1 MADVSITELIDR
13 LRWLRKRDY
22 QSAPSLFWTDFIN
35 IASLLCLAE
44 GASVYQ
50 VSVGKGLALTL
61 ERTETVDS
69 FNQPITLADSQPEAA
84 WLPELVVRALK
95 NGFALHQ
102 DKIPLQDKY
111 HWLCF
116 RLITSETKVLLLKI
130 PDIQAPRM
138 SDIVLRAQLIADIAS
153 EQSSSDKRV
162 SDEQR
167 DGSLMLLSVL
177 PDMYA
182 AESLSL
188 SAYALVNGLVAK
200 CNDIDLAVVGW
211 KRGEYVRMESI
222 SHFDNFEQK
231 ADLVKLYEAALEE
244 AVDQQS
250 ALHLNHSE
258 TTQGMIVLAHR
269 QLQRALGCDDLATL
283 VVFDT
288 QGQPIGSVLVV
299 KMQGT
304 IEASLLHSLSYVLSL
319 LSSRLEDLRRQEGGL
334 LMKCSHLARKGLS
347 KLFGREWLWT
357 KVVSAILLSIV
368 LWLIFGALSF
378 RVESNGEFVTDITQ
392 LINAPQDGIITEV
405 RSTVGDNITLGDTLL
420 RFEKQDLLL
429 QLTELRAERQRY
441 LSEEDKARAGN
452 NLIETE
458 IAKARGAQIEARM
471 ARVQLMLNETDIRSP
486 LSGVLIEGERK
497 DLQGAPVR
505 KGDPLM
511 KVARIEGIYLV
522 LSVDERDAHFIESGD
537 RGEFAL
543 VSQPLDPLEF
553 VVDKIIPIAVDS
565 GQSGAQ
571 FQVKA
576 RLSSIPQPWW
586 RPGMTGVAKID
597 KGDRPPYWVLG
608 RKSYHQ
614 LRLIL
619 WW

>member
-1 MADVSITELIDR
+1 MSDISITELIDR

-22 QSAPSLFWTDFIN
+22 QSASGLFWTDFTN

-50 VSVGKGLALTL
+50 VSSKNGFTITL
-61 ERTETVDS
+61 EQTEAIDS
-69 FNQPITLADSQPEAA
+69 FNQPIKLAEPKKDAA
-84 WLPELVVRALK
+84 WFTELVVRALK

-102 DKIPLQDKY
+102 DKMPLQDKY

-116 RLITSETKVLLLKI
+116 RMTTDETRVLLLKI
-130 PDIQAPRM
+130 SDHQASRL
-138 SDIVLRAQLIADIAS
+138 SDIVLRAQLIADVAS
-153 EQSSSDKRV
+153 APYGSDQQMPDV
-162 SDEQR
+162 QR
-167 DGSLMLLSVL
+167 EGSLMLLSVL

-211 KRGEYVRMESI
+211 KKGEYVRMESI
-222 SHFDNFEQK
+222 SHFDSFEQK
-231 ADLVKLYEAALEE
+231 SDLVKLYEAALEE
-244 AVDQQS
+244 AVDQHS
-250 ALHLNHSE
+250 TLHLNHNE
-258 TTQGMIVLAHR
+258 TIQGMIVLAHK

-283 VVFDT
+283 VMFDT
-288 QGQPIGSVLVV
+288 HGQPIGSVLVV
-299 KMQGT
+299 KMKGT
-304 IEASLLHSLSYVLSL
+304 IQASLLHSLSYVLSL
-319 LSSRLEDLRRQEGGL
+319 LSSRLEDLKRQDGGL
-334 LMKCSHLARKGLS
+334 LLKSTHFLRKGLS

-357 KVVSAILLSIV
+357 KVTSFFLMTIA

-378 RVESNGEFVTDITQ
+378 RVESNGEFLTDITQ
-392 LINAPQDGIITEV
+392 LINAPQDGVIVEV
-405 RSTVGDNITLGDTLL
+405 GSTIGDNVELGDTLIRL
-420 RFEKQDLLL
+420 EKQDLLL

-458 IAKARGAQIEARM
+458 IAKARGAQIEARI

-522 LSVDERDAHFIESGD
+522 LSVDERDVHFIAPGD
-537 RGEFAL
+537 KGEFAL
-543 VSQPLDPLEF
+543 VSQPLDPLAF
-553 VVDKIIPIAVDS
+553 VVDKIVPIAIDN
-565 GQSGAQ
+565 GQSGAR

-576 RLSSIPQPWW
+576 RLLSTPEPWW
-586 RPGMTGVAKID
+586 RPGMTGIAKID
-597 KGDRPPYWVLG
+597 KGDRPPYWILG